1 MQGRLDS
8 ELMLRGA
15 AARRLIADGEDP
27 FRMLLEVVWPGH
39 DWADSALRTRF
50 SSCPL
55 CADDTVRCAECG
67 GTGLVTVVRRKLL
80 AIEALAEHYALQ
92 SA

>member
-27 FRMLLEVVWPGH
+27 VRMLLEVVWPRH
-39 DWADSALRTRF
+39 DWAERALRARF
-50 SSCPL
+50 TNCPL
-55 CADDTVRCAECG
+55 CTDDTVGCEECV
-67 GTGLVTVVRRKLL
+67 GTRLVTVARRKLL
-80 AIEALAEHYALQ
+80 AIENLAETMYA
-92 SA
+92 AV